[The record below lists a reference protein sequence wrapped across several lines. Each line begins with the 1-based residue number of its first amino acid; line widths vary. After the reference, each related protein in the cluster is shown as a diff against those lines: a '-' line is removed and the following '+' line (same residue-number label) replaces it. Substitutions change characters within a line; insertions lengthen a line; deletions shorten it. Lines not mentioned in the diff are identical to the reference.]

1 MSSVNKICELCS
13 IIKREVGCSDK
24 VILDAFKKALTEEEK
39 NIKAESKAEKTE
51 KIESSQNICSYVYQ
65 RGEKKGEKCI
75 YPVKDGKNFCSRH
88 FKKNTDDKKKD
99 KTCNK
104 KMESVKTVLRFIKN
118 MKEKDIE
125 IRKNKFG
132 NFETENGLLYDPES
146 REIYAFQGEDG
157 KVRDLW
163 KGEIEWCKEKN
174 LKFKYPFNMSLEK
187 DNEVVENSNC
197 SSSDS
202 KEDNVE
208 VSDDIFDEEELDDDE
223 DNEEMDY

>member
-1 MSSVNKICELCS
+1 
-13 IIKREVGCSDK
+13 
-24 VILDAFKKALTEEEK
+24 
-39 NIKAESKAEKTE
+39 
-51 KIESSQNICSYVYQ
+51 
-65 RGEKKGEKCI
+65 
-75 YPVKDGKNFCSRH
+75 
-88 FKKNTDDKKKD
+88 
-99 KTCNK
+99 
-104 KMESVKTVLRFIKN
+104 MESVKIINRFIKN
-118 MKEKDIE
+118 MKEKEIE

-187 DNEVVENSNC
+187 DSDIDSTTSSGSSLPQEENV
-197 SSSDS
+197 D
-202 KEDNVE
+202 
-208 VSDDIFDEEELDDDE
+208 VSDDMFYEEELDEDD